1 MSIDDKMIVNVM
13 VCGKAGVGK
22 TVLINHLLGAEAGKT
37 GIGKP
42 VTIDITSYTV
52 PGSSM
57 ICYDTPGF
65 EIKHGQVEKA
75 IGDFCE
81 KIKEL
86 QVTMD
91 GNKMIDAVLYCV
103 CYQGAQRFEEDEAKF
118 IAHLSNDMKIP
129 VYMVFTQYS
138 NSPAAWDTD
147 AYHQKVA
154 SQLVEAGCVLRK
166 DHFCPVLCYE
176 MSVYDG
182 KFTIPA
188 YGLDNLVELIFEEA
202 PMNRADKI
210 ASAKISSLD
219 DACESARK
227 WVIFYSGLAAAEVAA
242 IVLPGADMA
251 ALAANETVMAG
262 HIYDIVFKKS
272 KIGDYDKEKVV
283 KVLSKLA
290 VPLIG
295 SIGGPVVFNEA
306 IKVLAV
312 VLIPFTGGLSESA
325 AVLAGAVVGFGIT
338 YSLGSTTIDIFK
350 KLATGNITIEQL
362 ESKDP
367 KILAEMGK
375 IAKEQYEAGR
385 KYAKE
390 HPEQIR
396 KKKKRGKNSEQ

>member
-1 MSIDDKMIVNVM
+1 MSIGEKTSIDEKMIVNVM

-22 TVLINHLLGAEAGKT
+22 TVLINHLVGAEAGKT

-42 VTIDITSYTV
+42 VTTDITSYTV
-52 PGSSM
+52 PGSSL

-65 EIKHGQVEKA
+65 EIKQGQVEKA
-75 IGDFCE
+75 IEDFYG

-86 QVTMD
+86 QTSMD

-103 CYQGAQRFEEDEAKF
+103 CYQGAQRFETDETKF

-129 VYMVFTQYS
+129 VYIIFTQYS
-138 NSPAAWDTD
+138 NSPAAWDND

-154 SQLVEAGCVLRK
+154 AQLTEEGCVLRK
-166 DHFCPVLCYE
+166 NHFCPVLCYE

-188 YGLDNLVELIFEEA
+188 YGLDKLVELIFEEA
-202 PMNRADKI
+202 PMNRANKI
-210 ASAKISSLD
+210 ANAKISSLD
-219 DACESARK
+219 DACEAARK

-242 IVLPGADMA
+242 IALPGFDIA
-251 ALAANETVMAG
+251 ALATNETVMAR

-272 KIGDYDKEKVV
+272 KIGDYDKERVV
-283 KVLSKLA
+283 KVLSELA

-306 IKVLAV
+306 VKFLATFFA
-312 VLIPFTGGLSESA
+312 PATGGLSEGA
-325 AVLAGAVVGFGIT
+325 AVLAGAAVGFGIT
-338 YSLGSTTIDIFK
+338 YSLGSTTVDIFK
-350 KLATGNITIEQL
+350 KLATGSITIEQL
-362 ESKDP
+362 ETKDP
-367 KILAEMGK
+367 KTLAEVGK
-375 IAKEQYEAGR
+375 IAKEQYEVGR

-396 KKKKRGKNSEQ
+396 KKK

>member
-1 MSIDDKMIVNVM
+1 MSIEEKTSIDEKMIINVM

-22 TVLINHLLGAEAGKT
+22 TVLINHLVGAKAGET

-42 VTIDITSYTV
+42 VTTDITSYTV
-52 PGSSM
+52 PGSSL

-65 EIKHGQVEKA
+65 EIKQGQVQKA
-75 IGDFCE
+75 IADFCG

-86 QVTMD
+86 QTSMD

-103 CYQGAQRFEEDEAKF
+103 CYQGAQRFEKDEAKF
-118 IAHLSNDMKIP
+118 IAHLSNDLKIP
-129 VYMVFTQYS
+129 VYIIFTQYS
-138 NSPAAWDTD
+138 NSPAAWDDD

-154 SQLVEAGCVLRK
+154 ALLIEDGCVLRK

-188 YGLDNLVELIFEEA
+188 YGLDKLAELIFEEA

-210 ASAKISSLD
+210 ANAKISSLD
-219 DACESARK
+219 EACEAARK

-242 IVLPGADMA
+242 IALPGLDIA
-251 ALAANETVMAG
+251 ALATNETVMAR
-262 HIYDIVFKKS
+262 HTYDIVFKKS
-272 KIGDYDKEKVV
+272 KIGDYDKERVV
-283 KVLSKLA
+283 KVLSELA

-295 SIGGPVVFNEA
+295 SIGGPVVFNQA
-306 IKVLAV
+306 VKILAAVLA
-312 VLIPFTGGLSESA
+312 PFTGGLSEGA

-338 YSLGSTTIDIFK
+338 YSLGNTTVDIFK
-350 KLATGNITIEQL
+350 KLVTGSITIEQL
-362 ESKDP
+362 EAKDP
-367 KILAEMGK
+367 KTLAEVGK
-375 IAKEQYEAGR
+375 IAKEQYEVGR

-396 KKKKRGKNSEQ
+396 KKK